1 MGKFKICICIVERYK
16 NILNWYVYCLILYGF
31 CVDKFNVVLVN
42 VWYNMMVYIGCID
55 KILIYCEILDGWK
68 YC

>member
-16 NILNWYVYCLILYGF
+16 NILNWYGYCLILYGL

-42 VWYNMMVYIGCID
+42 VWYNMMVCIGCID
-55 KILIYCEILDGWK
+55 KNLIYCEILDGWK